1 MFSHFRLMNDLALS
15 HTWCAHITDWGVGAM
30 LFHVVLLESRGL
42 TRFGFDM
49 LCPTPCDPVEPSMLT
64 IVIIICIHVVNIHTL
79 FCHNLI
85 LVDCIMLFS
94 GNYGVSGKL
103 KSAVALKTIEIAS
116 STSGSNYRFQT
127 ELTLEIGARFGTVKS
142 FPAIQ

>member
-103 KSAVALKTIEIAS
+103 KCGCFENDRNCVFYLWKQLPFSNRAHFRNRSALW
-116 STSGSNYRFQT
+116 NC
-127 ELTLEIGARFGTVKS
+127 
-142 FPAIQ
+142 